1 MSDARYWAS
10 AAALEGILDR
20 LAAERTLIGPVRR
33 GGDVYFRPVQR
44 AADLCRDYVNA
55 LEPPKRWFLPTPE
68 RLARYRLP
76 GGVSVPGGD
85 TPRELVFFGIRS
97 CDVAGLA
104 QLTRFFSGETVGRP
118 DVADGPF
125 MARRERTTILSV
137 VCQDPAET
145 CMCVCCKGGPALDAG
160 YDWQLTAL
168 TSGWLIEVGSAKGRE
183 LTTRF
188 ASSLAPA
195 GERQLAEQAG
205 RIAGVVESFH
215 RHSTRRVQSMAAG
228 RMVSQGRLP
237 EAFWSALGERCVE
250 CGGCAFVCPTCNCF
264 NVVDAPEAGSGVL
277 PPAGGPEPAVP
288 GGPVATGA
296 EGTFERIRLRDSCQ
310 LAGFVRQYGGS
321 YPRATCG
328 ERCRTRFFHKLS
340 WQFVARVGTLG
351 CTGCGR
357 CVQVCLGGIGIDAVS
372 QRMTDALVGAP
383 AAAPAAKGA

>member
-1 MSDARYWAS
+1 VSDARYWVS
-10 AAALEGILDR
+10 AEALDGILDR
-20 LAAERTLIGPVRR
+20 LATERTLIGPVRR
-33 GGDVYFRPVQR
+33 GDDVYFRPVQH

-76 GGVSVPGGD
+76 GGQPVDGGD
-85 TPRELVFFGIRS
+85 EPRETVFFGIRS

-104 QLTRFFSGETVGRP
+104 QLTRFFSGETIGRP

-137 VCQDPAET
+137 VCQNPAET

-160 YDWQLTAL
+160 YDWQLTEL
-168 TSGWLIEVGSAKGRE
+168 SRGWLVEVGSAKGRALAE
-183 LTTRF
+183 RF
-188 ASSLAPA
+188 ATALVPA
-195 GERQLAEQAG
+195 DERQVAEREE
-205 RIAGVVESFH
+205 RIAGVVETFH
-215 RHSTRRVQSMAAG
+215 RHSARRVQSMAAG

-237 EAFWSALGERCVE
+237 EAFWAELGERCVE

-264 NVVDAPEAGSGVL
+264 NVVDAPEAGAGTL
-277 PPAGGPEPAVP
+277 PEPDGPEPAVP
-288 GGPVATGA
+288 GGPTAPRA
-296 EGTFERIRLRDSCQ
+296 EGMFERLRLRDSCQ

-321 YPRATCG
+321 YPRDTCG
-328 ERCRTRFFHKLS
+328 KRCRTRFFHKLS

-357 CVQVCLGGIGIDAVS
+357 CVQVCLGGIGIDVVS
-372 QRMTDALVGAP
+372 QRMTDVLVGAAP
-383 AAAPAAKGA
+383 AAPAAKGA